1 MVVIT
6 LLNIVVVIMAHLA
19 RFEKHRYLLA
29 WAFVLLAFVL
39 GVRYGYGNDYF
50 SYKYMFDTGTPVQGF
65 IEDVEPGWYFL
76 MQLFKPFGFSSLVF
90 LITCIEHLML
100 YDLIRRYIPANYY
113 WLAMY
118 IYVFNPWFMLIGLSM
133 MRQFLVQILGFYA
146 IECAYKRKLLHFVV
160 IVVIAFSIHKIALL
174 LVPLYFISYASKL
187 FSGGS
192 FSVVLVLVAVV
203 LATKLDVIIESLI
216 LFFEEGGM
224 KYGESY
230 LNESVISEEYRVNP
244 KLIIRYLLYV
254 LLLVRNLK
262 SLNGVIKLFAIVVV
276 LSVLF
281 LPFATISPMAIRTSW
296 IYAIVVIVSMPC
308 LLQNERIPIIKYGA
322 MFFFALLLLRDYQS
336 HFISEIYGPYYA
348 NYYTILSDYAINGI
362 RLY

>member
-1 MVVIT
+1 
-6 LLNIVVVIMAHLA
+6 MAYFA
-19 RFEKHRYLLA
+19 RIEKYRYLLA
-29 WAFVLLAFVL
+29 WAFALLAIVL
-39 GVRYGYGNDYF
+39 GVRYGYGNDF
-50 SYKYMFDTGTPVQGF
+50 FNYKYMFDHGYPEGGF
-65 IEDVEPGWYFL
+65 ADEVEPGWHFL

-90 LITCIEHLML
+90 FITCIEHLML

-113 WLAMY
+113 WLAMF
-118 IYVFNPWFMLIGLSM
+118 IYVFNPWFMVIGLSM
-133 MRQFLVQILGFYA
+133 MRQFFVQILGFYA
-146 IECAYKRKLLHFVV
+146 IEYAYKRKFFHFVI
-160 IVVIAFSIHKIALL
+160 IVFIAVSIHKIALL
-174 LVPLYFISYASKL
+174 LVPLYFIPYASKL
-187 FSGGS
+187 LSGGS
-192 FSVVLVLVAVV
+192 FSVVMVLVAVL
-203 LATKLDVIIESLI
+203 LATKLDVIIETLI

-230 LNESVISEEYRVNP
+230 LNESVISEEYRISP
-244 KLIIRYLLYV
+244 KLIMRYLLFV
-254 LLLVRNLK
+254 LLLIRNLK
-262 SLNGVIKLFAIVVV
+262 SLNGVVQLYAIVVV

-281 LPFATISPMAIRTSW
+281 LPFATISPMAIRASW
-296 IYAIVVIVSMPC
+296 VYAIVVIVGMPC